1 MIMAQS
7 LCLQANAGEA
17 DGPYTGPGGCKTW
30 DKFGK
35 TRFPNAPFSCD
46 DSFHVGVVT
55 PVIHHTMGG
64 LDIDED
70 ANVVDTRGRKIHG
83 LYAAGEVAAGP
94 GGGLAGND
102 LLECV
107 VFGRVAG
114 KAAANFMLPEI
125 IPTSLVELSGKLVD
139 ADTVVVMQG
148 GDESSSDDDDGGG
161 GGITVEEVA
170 QHNAAT
176 DVWII
181 VNNKVLAVACLR
193 GCGTELIPLA
203 RACASV
209 RCSSLCSQLRIC
221 QHCIKTQKVK
231 NAKLQ

>member
-1 MIMAQS
+1 
-7 LCLQANAGEA
+7 
-17 DGPYTGPGGCKTW
+17 
-30 DKFGK
+30 
-35 TRFPNAPFSCD
+35 
-46 DSFHVGVVT
+46 
-55 PVIHHTMGG
+55 MGG

-94 GGGLAGND
+94 GGDLAGNG

-114 KAAANFMLPEI
+114 KAVANFMLPEI

-181 VNNKVLAVACLR
+181 VNNKVIDVTDFLKTHPGGEAAIMAFA
-193 GCGTELIPLA
+193 GKD
-203 RACASV
+203 ASV
-209 RCSSLCSQLRIC
+209 EWNMIHKPDFLDIWVKDK
-221 QHCIKTQKVK
+221 IKGEVNANAAPPPPKVEDK
-231 NAKLQ
+231 KEANSAPQPDGNGGLDTPLLAWDGKEWSGT